1 MHERD
6 LVHIVG
12 VDGDSQAKV
21 HQEDG
26 TALFPSSAQ
35 QVSRLPIKIN
45 DKTSWW
51 LFRSPIQKP
60 ELLRIILSQNW
71 GSGKGWIRINTRL
84 NYSKTNMGSPT
95 TQRIR

>member
-12 VDGDSQAKV
+12 IDGDGKAKV
-21 HQEDG
+21 HQKDS

-45 DKTSWW
+45 D
-51 LFRSPIQKP
+51 
-60 ELLRIILSQNW
+60 
-71 GSGKGWIRINTRL
+71 
-84 NYSKTNMGSPT
+84 
-95 TQRIR
+95 

>member
-12 VDGDSQAKV
+12 VDGDSKAKV

-35 QVSRLPIKIN
+35 QVSRLAIKIN
-45 DKTSWW
+45 
-51 LFRSPIQKP
+51 
-60 ELLRIILSQNW
+60 
-71 GSGKGWIRINTRL
+71 
-84 NYSKTNMGSPT
+84 Y
-95 TQRIR
+95 